1 MIRKINH
8 RTKYVKI
15 FFSLDFYNNSG
26 TKLSV
31 LFIKFDA
38 NYYHYVNDMKS

>member
-15 FFSLDFYNNSG
+15 F
-26 TKLSV
+26 V
-31 LFIKFDA
+31 IKFDA